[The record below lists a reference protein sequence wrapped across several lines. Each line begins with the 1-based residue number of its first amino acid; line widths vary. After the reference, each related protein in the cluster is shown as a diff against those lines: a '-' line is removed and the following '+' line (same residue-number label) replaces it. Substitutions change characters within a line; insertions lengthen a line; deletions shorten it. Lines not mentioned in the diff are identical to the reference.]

1 MDKAGAMERVWFWVQ
16 FSLVALVAWW
26 AGLHSAFRVL
36 LVMQTLDVF
45 TGILAASKNKSL
57 RSRIGAAGIT
67 RKMAAWL
74 LLGALGFIQGEVS
87 TAFDWPETYGYG
99 VAQWSA
105 IGLAFMEF
113 VSITENAARLG
124 VPLPGWLRETL
135 SETATRFGYV
145 YGDRKTDAGSK

>member
-45 TGILAASKNKSL
+45 TGVLAASKSRSL
-57 RSRIGAAGIT
+57 RSRIGAAGIK

-74 LLGALGFIQGEVS
+74 LLGALAFIQGEVAG
-87 TAFDWPETYGYG
+87 AFDWPETYGYG

-113 VSITENAARLG
+113 VSITENSARLG

-135 SETATRFGYV
+135 SETATRFGYA
-145 YGDRKTDAGSK
+145 YGEKKTDGGK